1 SWGVGAVLGA
11 GVWWVLSIGLVVAAW
26 EAAAALRLIDPVI
39 LPPPHEF
46 IGEIR
51 NQAQFLMPAVG
62 VERTGANF
70 VALTAIVASVQRVMI
85 GLCLAFV
92 AGVLTPGIALSFSIV
107 RQLTL
112 PTLTLLAPTPPP
124 PPLPLP

>member
-1 SWGVGAVLGA
+1 MQGLQARPAAAPLPATTATLRGRTRSGKRLRAALAA
-11 GVWWVLSIGLVVAAW
+11 GVWWILSIGLVVVAW
-26 EAAAALRLIDPVI
+26 EAAAAFHLIDPVI

-70 VALTAIVASVQRVMI
+70 VALTAIVASVSVK
-85 GLCLAFV
+85 
-92 AGVLTPGIALSFSIV
+92 
-107 RQLTL
+107 
-112 PTLTLLAPTPPP
+112 
-124 PPLPLP
+124 